1 MIRSISGI
9 ASAAF
14 ILAASSAAIAGQCPS
29 MAAAIDAALANAE
42 VSEEVRVQ
50 IIELRDKGMAQ
61 HEAGN
66 HSESE
71 ATLAEAQALISN

>member
-1 MIRSISGI
+1 MIRISAI
-9 ASAAF
+9 ASATF
-14 ILAASSAAIAGQCPS
+14 FLMLSSAAMAGQCPS
-29 MAAAIDAALANAE
+29 MAAAIDAALANAQ

-50 IIELRDKGMAQ
+50 IIELRDQGMAQ

-71 ATLAEAQALISN
+71 ATLAEAQALIPN